1 MIEGLTLLL
10 MMLFA
15 LLAIQASLIRIAVIH
30 LAAFSVLT
38 AFLYL
43 QFAAPE
49 LALAEAAIG
58 SGLVTLLY
66 LAALKRNKVYTIA
79 VLAEGHRYRST
90 DAYIHYVERLRAVRE
105 IRQFFERRELEP
117 QFIFSEKTLEEALA
131 DSAFDLVIREEH
143 DRLTAHGSS
152 DSFVLEELEMVFQI
166 HGTTHGVEVVRHDD
180 VAAPEAHT

>member
-1 MIEGLTLLL
+1 MIEGLTMLL

-15 LLAIQASLIRIAVIH
+15 LLAIQTSLIRTAVIY

-66 LAALKRNKVYTIA
+66 LASLKRNKVYTIA
-79 VLAEGHRYRST
+79 VLAEGHRYRTT
-90 DAYIHYVERLRAVRE
+90 DAYIGYIQRLRAIRE

-131 DSAFDLVIREEH
+131 YPAFDLVIHEEKEQ
-143 DRLTAHGSS
+143 LTAHGSA
-152 DSFVLEELEMVFQI
+152 DSFVLEELEMLFQM
-166 HGTTHGVEVVRHDD
+166 HGTTQGIEVVRHDD
-180 VAAPEAHT
+180 IPAREART